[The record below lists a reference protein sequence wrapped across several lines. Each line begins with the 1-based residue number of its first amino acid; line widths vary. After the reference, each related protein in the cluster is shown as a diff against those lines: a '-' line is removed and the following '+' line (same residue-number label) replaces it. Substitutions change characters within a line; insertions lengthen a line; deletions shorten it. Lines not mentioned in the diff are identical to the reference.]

1 MRKIIAM
8 LFCVMLLAAVPA
20 MAARIFDGYAG
31 LKWGT
36 NVHTVMKTYKKGQMA
51 EFGGEMIYK
60 QTKPNK
66 IIARRIF
73 GFKKGKLNS
82 VTVTFAADYVKK
94 VGLENVLAEH
104 VKVYGQGKMDN
115 AQAPHMLFYAW
126 EGKNTRLRFIYA
138 PKRPDM
144 TALMYEQK

>member
-1 MRKIIAM
+1 MRKTIM
-8 LFCVMLLAAVPA
+8 LICFVMFLTAVPA
-20 MAARIFDGYAG
+20 MAARIVDGYAG

-36 NVHTVMKTYKKGQMA
+36 NFHDVMKMYKKGEMA

-60 QTKPNK
+60 QVKPNK
-66 IIARRIF
+66 IIARRLF

-82 VTVTFAADYVKK
+82 VNVTFTADYVKK

-104 VKVYGQGKMDN
+104 VKSYGQGKMDN
-115 AQAPHMLFYAW
+115 AQAPHMLFYTW
-126 EGKNTRLRFIYA
+126 EGKNTRIRFIYA